1 MSTIA
6 SWFVS
11 NKKKGINNYSSD
23 VKEKWLPW
31 RIISQDLV
39 TITDIVFCEKKKENK
54 EKANKCTFFKLF
66 LAIIKK

>member
-11 NKKKGINNYSSD
+11 NKKKKGINNYSSD

-39 TITDIVFCEKKKENK
+39 TITDIVFCEKKKRK
-54 EKANKCTFFKLF
+54 
-66 LAIIKK
+66 